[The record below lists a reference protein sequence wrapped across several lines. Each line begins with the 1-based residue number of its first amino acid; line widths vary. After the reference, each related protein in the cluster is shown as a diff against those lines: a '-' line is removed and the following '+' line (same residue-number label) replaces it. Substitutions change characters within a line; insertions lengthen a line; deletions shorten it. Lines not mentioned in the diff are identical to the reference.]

1 MASVAHRAK
10 VEERYQ
16 AYALI
21 DSGLVLKNA
30 PGFTDFHWL
39 TLHLDEKSAI
49 RTEVYQSL
57 VGDRRVSC

>member
-30 PGFTDFHWL
+30 LVFTDFQWL
-39 TLHLDEKSAI
+39 TLHLDEKSTI
-49 RTEVYQSL
+49 RTEVFQS
-57 VGDRRVSC
+57 VG